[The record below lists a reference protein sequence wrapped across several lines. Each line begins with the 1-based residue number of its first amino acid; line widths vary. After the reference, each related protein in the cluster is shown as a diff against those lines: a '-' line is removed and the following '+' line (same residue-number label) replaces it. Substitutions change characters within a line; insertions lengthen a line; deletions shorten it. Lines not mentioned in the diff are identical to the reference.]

1 MTQKTKK
8 TLLIATTCFFVLV
21 ATFAYALYMVRSQ
34 GSALDSLRA
43 QIAED
48 TAKDDAY
55 NSIVS
60 ITESSTLN
68 RVELEGYFI
77 TEKDTIRL
85 IAELEDRA
93 ARVGVTFETT
103 ELSTPEPVAAQ
114 DATTSVQ
121 RTLEIGCKFT
131 GSEVAVKQFLTI
143 LENLPYHAEIP
154 RMTISNDATDGKWV
168 GDGKLILTI
177 KP

>member
-1 MTQKTKK
+1 MTKKTKT

-34 GSALDSLRA
+34 GSALDSLRE

-48 TAKDDAY
+48 TAKDAAY
-55 NSIVS
+55 NSIVR
-60 ITESSTLN
+60 ITESSKLN
-68 RVELEGYFI
+68 RAELEEYFI
-77 TEKDTIRL
+77 TEKDTIRF

-103 ELSTPEPVAAQ
+103 ELSTPEPVVAP
-114 DATTSVQ
+114 DATTPVL
-121 RTLEIGCKFT
+121 RTLEVGCKFT
-131 GSEVAVKQFLTI
+131 GSEAAVKQFLVI
-143 LENLPYHAEIP
+143 LENIPYHAEIP
-154 RMTISNDATDGKWV
+154 TMTISNDATDGKWV
-168 GDGKLILTI
+168 GNGKLILTI